1 MSWSNSLSQESRLIM
16 HIKKKESFCI
26 EFFCS
31 QVKKLELL
39 IYPDLE
45 IKMLSP
51 SSLTRTPFTKLS
63 MAWIHFLI
71 KE

>member
-16 HIKKKESFCI
+16 HIKKESFCK

-31 QVKKLELL
+31 QMKKSELL

-45 IKMLSP
+45 MKMLSP
-51 SSLTRTPFTKLS
+51 SSLTRTPFTKLG
-63 MAWIHFLI
+63 MVWPGFTF
-71 KE
+71 